1 MINEF
6 KTEATTEAKASATTS
21 EATTAKTEPAMSEQT
36 TATTTATATREATDS
51 VATTATASP
60 ATASATPTATT
71 SRTASATAKASAK
84 TTAANVPDWLLDL
97 TPMNLEVST
106 QFKNHTVRSI
116 TNLINTIYTWGPF
129 VSIIT
134 GADFKADKSL
144 VNTINKREFASRE
157 ELLAYVKEQTER
169 GVGLTGVRFEE
180 GKNSNSGNKNSN
192 SAEADGAEADGEVI
206 FDGFKGVPFA
216 NNCGT
221 YSRLMFHINKNALE
235 RKSIKA
241 RDLTDEEMRDGRNTF
256 AAWLTSIG
264 MKKDDANGVF
274 VDDRERLL
282 TLVDG
287 VMKAVRARATRR
299 AAAAKAAEDK
309 AATKTATAGM

>member
-21 EATTAKTEPAMSEQT
+21 EATTATTETAMSEQT

-84 TTAANVPDWLLDL
+84 TNAANVPDWLLDL

-144 VNTINKREFASRE
+144 VNTINKREFESRE

-180 GKNSNSGNKNSN
+180 GKNSNSSN
-192 SAEADGAEADGEVI
+192 SAEADGEVI

-287 VMKAVRARATRR
+287 VMKAVRARAARR

-309 AATKTATAGM
+309 AVAQTAAAGM

>member
-36 TATTTATATREATDS
+36 TATTTREATDS

-144 VNTINKREFASRE
+144 VNTINKREFESRE

-180 GKNSNSGNKNSN
+180 GKNSNSGNS
-192 SAEADGAEADGEVI
+192 AEADGEVI

-241 RDLTDEEMRDGRNTF
+241 RDLTDEELRDG
-256 AAWLTSIG
+256 
-264 MKKDDANGVF
+264 K
-274 VDDRERLL
+274 
-282 TLVDG
+282 
-287 VMKAVRARATRR
+287 
-299 AAAAKAAEDK
+299 
-309 AATKTATAGM
+309 

>member
-36 TATTTATATREATDS
+36 TATTTREATDS

-106 QFKNHTVRSI
+106 RFKNHTVRSI

-144 VNTINKREFASRE
+144 VNTINKREFESRE

-180 GKNSNSGNKNSN
+180 GKNSNSGNS
-192 SAEADGAEADGEVI
+192 AEADGEVI

-287 VMKAVRARATRR
+287 VMKAVRARAARR
-299 AAAAKAAEDK
+299 AAAAKAAEATE
-309 AATKTATAGM
+309 AATKTAAAGM

>member
-6 KTEATTEAKASATTS
+6 KTETTTEAATT
-21 EATTAKTEPAMSEQT
+21 EATTAKTETAMSEQAT
-36 TATTTATATREATDS
+36 AKTADTVVATSPATSATTSATATN
-51 VATTATASP
+51 VAHMP
-60 ATASATPTATT
+60 EWM
-71 SRTASATAKASAK
+71 R
-84 TTAANVPDWLLDL
+84 DL
-97 TPMNLEVST
+97 TPMNLEVTT
-106 QFKNHTVRSI
+106 QLKNHSIRSI

-129 VSIIT
+129 ISIIT
-134 GADFKADKSL
+134 GANFKADKYL
-144 VNTINKREFASRE
+144 VNTINKREFESRE

-180 GKNSNSGNKNSN
+180 GKNSNSEETEEETEVGD
-192 SAEADGAEADGEVI
+192 AGEVI

-241 RDLTDEEMRDGRNTF
+241 RDLTDEEMRDGKRTF

-264 MKKDDANGVF
+264 MKDDADTDGVF
-274 VDDRERLL
+274 ADDRERLL
-282 TLVDG
+282 TLVEG
-287 VMKAVRARATRR
+287 VMRAVRARAARR

-309 AATKTATAGM
+309 AATKTAAAGM

>member
-21 EATTAKTEPAMSEQT
+21 EATTATTETAMSEQT

-144 VNTINKREFASRE
+144 VNTINKREFESRE

-180 GKNSNSGNKNSN
+180 GKNSNSSN
-192 SAEADGAEADGEVI
+192 SAEADGEVI

-287 VMKAVRARATRR
+287 VMKAVRARAARR

-309 AATKTATAGM
+309 AATKTAAAGM

>member
-1 MINEF
+1 MINE
-6 KTEATTEAKASATTS
+6 
-21 EATTAKTEPAMSEQT
+21 
-36 TATTTATATREATDS
+36 ATATEA
-51 VATTATASP
+51 TATASP

-97 TPMNLEVST
+97 TPMNLEVSV
-106 QFKNHTVRSI
+106 QLKNHSIRSI

-144 VNTINKREFASRE
+144 VNTINKREFESRE

-180 GKNSNSGNKNSN
+180 GKNSNKNSNSGNKNSN
-192 SAEADGAEADGEVI
+192 SAEADGEVI

-287 VMKAVRARATRR
+287 IMKAVRARAARR

-309 AATKTATAGM
+309 AVAQTAAAGM

>member
-36 TATTTATATREATDS
+36 TATTTREATDS

-106 QFKNHTVRSI
+106 RFKNHTVRSI

-144 VNTINKREFASRE
+144 VNTINKREFESRE

-180 GKNSNSGNKNSN
+180 GKNSNSGNS
-192 SAEADGAEADGEVI
+192 AEADGEVI

-287 VMKAVRARATRR
+287 VMKAVRARAARR

-309 AATKTATAGM
+309 AATKTAAAGM

>member
-21 EATTAKTEPAMSEQT
+21 EATTATTETAMSEQT

-144 VNTINKREFASRE
+144 VNTINKREFESRE

-192 SAEADGAEADGEVI
+192 SAEADGEVI

-287 VMKAVRARATRR
+287 VMKAVRARAARR

-309 AATKTATAGM
+309 AAAQTAAAGM

>member
-21 EATTAKTEPAMSEQT
+21 EATTATTETAMSEQT

-144 VNTINKREFASRE
+144 VNTINKREFESRE

-180 GKNSNSGNKNSN
+180 GKNSNSSN
-192 SAEADGAEADGEVI
+192 SAEADGEVI

-287 VMKAVRARATRR
+287 VMKAVRARAARR

-309 AATKTATAGM
+309 AVAQTAAAGM

>member
-6 KTEATTEAKASATTS
+6 KTETTTEAATTEAATT
-21 EATTAKTEPAMSEQT
+21 EATTAKTETAMSEQ
-36 TATTTATATREATDS
+36 ATAKTADTV
-51 VATTATASP
+51 VATSP
-60 ATASATPTATT
+60 ATSATT
-71 SRTASATAKASAK
+71 SATAV
-84 TTAANVPDWLLDL
+84 NMPEWMRDL
-97 TPMNLEVST
+97 TPMNLEVTT
-106 QFKNHTVRSI
+106 QLKNHSIRSI
-116 TNLINTIYTWGPF
+116 INLINTIYTWGQF
-129 VSIIT
+129 ISIIT
-134 GADFKADKSL
+134 GAHFKAGKYL
-144 VNTINKREFASRE
+144 VNTINKRKFESRE

-180 GKNSNSGNKNSN
+180 GKNSNSGNSSN
-192 SAEADGAEADGEVI
+192 SAEADGEVI

-264 MKKDDANGVF
+264 MKDDADTDGVF
-274 VDDRERLL
+274 ADDRERLL
-282 TLVDG
+282 TLVEG
-287 VMKAVRARATRR
+287 VMRAVRARAARR
-299 AAAAKAAEDK
+299 AAH
-309 AATKTATAGM
+309 

>member
-6 KTEATTEAKASATTS
+6 KTEATPEAKASATTS
-21 EATTAKTEPAMSEQT
+21 EATTATTETAMSEQT
-36 TATTTATATREATDS
+36 TATTTATTTREATDS

-84 TTAANVPDWLLDL
+84 TNAANVPDWLLDL

-129 VSIIT
+129 ISIIT

-144 VNTINKREFASRE
+144 VNTINKREFESRE

-180 GKNSNSGNKNSN
+180 GKNSNS
-192 SAEADGAEADGEVI
+192 AEADGEVI

-287 VMKAVRARATRR
+287 VMKAVRARAARR

-309 AATKTATAGM
+309 AVAQTAAAGM

>member
-21 EATTAKTEPAMSEQT
+21 EATTATTETAMSEQT
-36 TATTTATATREATDS
+36 TATTTATTTREATDS

-84 TTAANVPDWLLDL
+84 TNAANVPDWLLDL

-129 VSIIT
+129 ISIIT

-144 VNTINKREFASRE
+144 VNTINKREFESRE

-169 GVGLTGVRFEE
+169 GVGLTGVRCEE
-180 GKNSNSGNKNSN
+180 GKNSNKNSN
-192 SAEADGAEADGEVI
+192 SAEADGEVI

-287 VMKAVRARATRR
+287 VMKAVRARAARR

-309 AATKTATAGM
+309 AVAQTAAAGM

>member
-6 KTEATTEAKASATTS
+6 KTEATTEATTEAKASATTS
-21 EATTAKTEPAMSEQT
+21 EATTATTETAMSEQT

-129 VSIIT
+129 ISIIT
-134 GADFKADKSL
+134 GANFKADKYL
-144 VNTINKREFASRE
+144 VNTINKREFESRE

-180 GKNSNSGNKNSN
+180 GKNSNKNSN
-192 SAEADGAEADGEVI
+192 SAEADGEVI

-309 AATKTATAGM
+309 AATKTAAAGM

>member
-6 KTEATTEAKASATTS
+6 KTETTTEAATT
-21 EATTAKTEPAMSEQT
+21 EATTAKTETAMSEQ
-36 TATTTATATREATDS
+36 ATAKTADTV
-51 VATTATASP
+51 VATSP
-60 ATASATPTATT
+60 ATSATT
-71 SRTASATAKASAK
+71 SATAV
-84 TTAANVPDWLLDL
+84 NMPEWMRDL
-97 TPMNLEVST
+97 TPMNLEVTT
-106 QFKNHTVRSI
+106 QLKNHSIRSI
-116 TNLINTIYTWGPF
+116 INLINTIYTWGQF
-129 VSIIT
+129 ISIIT
-134 GADFKADKSL
+134 GAHFKAGKYL
-144 VNTINKREFASRE
+144 VNTINKRKFESRE

-180 GKNSNSGNKNSN
+180 GKNSNSEETEEETEVGD
-192 SAEADGAEADGEVI
+192 AGEVI

-241 RDLTDEEMRDGRNTF
+241 RDLTDEEMRDGKRTF

-264 MKKDDANGVF
+264 MKDDADTDGVF
-274 VDDRERLL
+274 ADDRERLL
-282 TLVDG
+282 TLVEG
-287 VMKAVRARATRR
+287 VMRAVRARAARR

-309 AATKTATAGM
+309 AATKTAAAGM

>member
-21 EATTAKTEPAMSEQT
+21 EATTATTETAMSEQT

-51 VATTATASP
+51 VATTATTATASP

-144 VNTINKREFASRE
+144 VNTINKREFESRE

-180 GKNSNSGNKNSN
+180 GKNSNKNSN
-192 SAEADGAEADGEVI
+192 SAEADGEVI

-287 VMKAVRARATRR
+287 VMKAVRARAARR

-309 AATKTATAGM
+309 AATKTAAAGM